1 MKSSTISE
9 SGLIGQDGRMR
20 LPMERLNQFFA
31 DHKGERIIIKIEAA
45 KQGSTSAQ
53 IAYYYSYILPTVQQA
68 LKEMGERKTLKQ
80 TDGWLIDMYPGEKD
94 ERILGFGDDVKE
106 ARQMDRQQMFDFL
119 EWLKEFAAENL
130 YVYIEDPK
138 TI

>member
-45 KQGSTSAQ
+45 EQGSTAAQ

-68 LKEMGERKTLKQ
+68 LKEIGERKTLKQ
-80 TDGWLIDMYPGEKD
+80 TDGWLVDMYPGEKD

-106 ARQMDRQQMFDFL
+106 ARQMDKQQMFDFL
-119 EWLKEFAAENL
+119 DWLKEFAAENL